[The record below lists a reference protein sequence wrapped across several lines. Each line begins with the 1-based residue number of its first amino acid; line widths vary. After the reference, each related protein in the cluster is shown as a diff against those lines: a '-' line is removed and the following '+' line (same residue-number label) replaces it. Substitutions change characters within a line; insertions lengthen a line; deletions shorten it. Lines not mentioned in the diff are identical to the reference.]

1 MIESI
6 NTAAAVPAATGSDA
20 TSKDPKGQG
29 GADPPIAPSSTPATT
44 DQDPTTEDLT
54 APAKP
59 TTRLFIDQ
67 DKTTGVFVYRIV
79 DATTGNVL
87 VEIPSEQIENLKDAD
102 DYAAGALIST
112 TA

>member
-6 NTAAAVPAATGSDA
+6 NTAAVLPAAGSDA

-29 GADPPIAPSSTPATT
+29 GADPSTAPASTPATNT
-44 DQDPTTEDLT
+44 QYSTTQDPA
-54 APAKP
+54 APSKP

-67 DKTTGVFVYRIV
+67 DKSTGVFVYRIV
-79 DATTGNVL
+79 DSTTGNVL

-112 TA
+112 SA